1 MGLGYLKNRAYPI
14 GVDTGNDAL
23 KLAQLGYDGTGISLI
38 ACESTPLP
46 ADIEPGSSD
55 WQRWAATTISEL
67 TATGKFHGRNAV
79 AAMPASEVFVDHVTM
94 PKADVAKGAGK
105 KLHEG
110 LLCRVR
116 HKLPFE
122 PDHVMIRSIHT
133 IDDNFLVAAIE
144 REKIDRHLAIYEKAN
159 LQVKSI
165 GIWPTAMTNSYVTL
179 FGPSDKPELDE
190 ISMLVSI
197 EKSSTNVVVCR
208 QRDLLFAHSIS
219 TGAKRLDDDDAMVT
233 KLVLELAACRGKFEF
248 MYPKARVERLVFLTT
263 YRYAEEHRDIC
274 TAIARELELPAQM
287 GDCLAAVAKSAPC
300 NLSAEGSAYSFNW
313 TTALGLSLS

>member
-1 MGLGYLKNRAYPI
+1 MGLGFLKNCAYPI
-14 GVDTGNDAL
+14 GVDTSNDAL
-23 KLAQLGYDGTGISLI
+23 KLAQLGDDGTGIGLI

-46 ADIEPGSSD
+46 TDIEPGSSD
-55 WQRWAATTISEL
+55 WQRWAAATISEL
-67 TATGKFHGRNAV
+67 TATGKFRGRNAV
-79 AAMPASEVFVDHVTM
+79 VAMPANDVFVDHVTM
-94 PKADVAKGAGK
+94 PKAEGADRAGK
-105 KLHEG
+105 KLHEAV
-110 LLCRVR
+110 LSRVR

-122 PDHVMIRSIHT
+122 PDGTMIRSIHT
-133 IDDNFLVAAIE
+133 IDDNFLVVAIE

-159 LQVKSI
+159 LQVKSM

-179 FGPSDKPELDE
+179 FSACDKADLGE

-208 QRDLLFAHSIS
+208 HRDLLFAHSIS
-219 TGAKRLDDDDAMVT
+219 TGAKRLDDDAMVT

-248 MYPKARVERLVFLTT
+248 MYGKTGVERLVFLTT
-263 YRYAEEHRDIC
+263 YRYAEEHRAIC

-287 GDCLAAVAKSAPC
+287 GDCLAAVAKSGSC
-300 NLSAEGSAYSFNW
+300 DLVAEGSDYSFNW

>member
-1 MGLGYLKNRAYPI
+1 MDLGFLKNCAYPI

-23 KLAQLGYDGTGISLI
+23 KLAQLGDDGTGISLI

-55 WQRWAATTISEL
+55 WQRWAAATISEL
-67 TATGKFHGRNAV
+67 TATGNFHGRNAV
-79 AAMPASEVFVDHVTM
+79 AAMPANEVFVDHVTM
-94 PKADVAKGAGK
+94 PKAEAAGK
-105 KLHEG
+105 KLHEAV
-110 LLCRVR
+110 LSRVR

-122 PDHVMIRSIHT
+122 PDGTMIRSIHT
-133 IDDNFLVAAIE
+133 IDDNFLVVAIE
-144 REKIDRHLAIYEKAN
+144 REKIDRHLAMYEKAN
-159 LQVKSI
+159 LQVKSM

-179 FGPSDKPELDE
+179 FSGSDKAHLDE
-190 ISMLVSI
+190 ISMLVSV
-197 EKSSTNVVVCR
+197 EKNSTNVVVCR
-208 QRDLLFAHSIS
+208 HRDLLFAHSIS
-219 TGAKRLDDDDAMVT
+219 TGAARLDDDAMVT

-248 MYPKARVERLVFLTT
+248 MYAKTQVERLVFLTT

-287 GDCLAAVAKSAPC
+287 GDCLAAVAKSGRG
-300 NLSAEGSAYSFNW
+300 NLIAEGSGYSFNW